1 MFFSA
6 GSTFILYL
14 LIFFRLRG
22 NITVLAGYRI
32 HFHRRPQF
40 RFSRASDGTYIMTN
54 DRDVQSHLVVV
65 ALRMLRHPISYIM
78 LVLPLAATRFS
89 AFSGTSV
96 PFPVVI
102 FSASLFALI
111 GFVNVVL
118 FCSARNGLSGAWRQ
132 RTSIAKT
139 SCHERSDA
147 RSSSWRS
154 SSWGNSARQYSVSP
168 SRMGAV
174 ETGRSPVFLSSI
186 LEKDVETVHEEV
198 VPSPSFS
205 YPASPTSPIRAYR
218 GRQRTGSDS
227 YHTGYLSFLPP
238 FDERMSVRIET
249 YSVGEDGDPSEEVH
263 PGNNTDT
270 GAGPMPHH
278 PLRTSIRRGTVIYQ
292 PDQVLEVPAPVHPL
306 ATAPQPT
313 INTRRYRPASVVTF
327 ETAVNRSRFGPM
339 SRDFEGDS
347 SSTYWTRNIG

>member
-32 HFHRRPQF
+32 HLHRRPQF

-65 ALRMLRHPISYIM
+65 ARRMLRHPISYIM

-118 FCSARNGLSGAWRQ
+118 FCSARNGLSGGWRQ
-132 RTSIAKT
+132 RTAIAKT
-139 SCHERSDA
+139 SGHERSDV
-147 RSSSWRS
+147 RS
-154 SSWGNSARQYSVSP
+154 SSWGDSARHYSVSTP
-168 SRMGAV
+168 RMGAV

-186 LEKDVETVHEEV
+186 LESDVETVHEEV
-198 VPSPSFS
+198 VPSRSFG
-205 YPASPTSPIRAYR
+205 YPTSPTWPLRAYR
-218 GRQRTGSDS
+218 GRQRTDSDS
-227 YHTGYLSFLPP
+227 HHTGYLSFLPP
-238 FDERMSVRIET
+238 FDERMSVQIGT

-270 GAGPMPHH
+270 GAGTMVQHS
-278 PLRTSIRRGTVIYQ
+278 LRTSIRRGTVICQ
-292 PDQVLEVPAPVHPL
+292 SDPVLEAPAPVHPL
-306 ATAPQPT
+306 ATAPQLT
-313 INTRRYRPASVVTF
+313 TNTRRYRPASVVTF

-339 SRDFEGDS
+339 RLDFDGDS
-347 SSTYWTRNIG
+347 SSTHWTRNIG